1 MRGTGKGTD
10 MTDSQRVADLLAER
24 PDLEGALA
32 AILEVDAAHETWTFG
47 DIPVESGPFGEL
59 VGRGVVEKLD
69 GEYRL
74 ADPGAVRAALDRD
87 EGARATDPA
96 TESRGDGSG
105 TSSVGMPT
113 VDLSLPTLAVD
124 RRLVFALGGVLLF
137 LALTRTVFAF
147 PAVFRDQ
154 VVLSGNDPYYYR
166 YWVEQLLA
174 GGGDLSP
181 SELPGAVARGE
192 PLMVTTLWAVSAL
205 LGGSVA
211 AAGWV
216 LAWYPVVSA
225 VIAGAVLY
233 LLTTRVTRDRRVGL
247 AAVVMLATLPGHGYR
262 TSLGFADHHAFDFIW
277 LALALLALHSVLART
292 DSWRD
297 AGTWLVAGGLGVAV
311 ATQVLSWEAG
321 PLLVFP
327 IAVAAAALVL
337 VDVRLERD
345 PLLWGLPLL
354 AALGLA
360 SLLTFGAHETL
371 NWHTRVVTAA
381 PPLLL
386 GGVAVV
392 VALGAVATRMDL
404 SWRVVAGGYA
414 GVAVA
419 GLLGVRYGLPDF
431 WAEASSGVER
441 IIAPRDIVET
451 APLFGEGAGWL
462 LLFGLL
468 LVVGVAYL
476 AWATRALARGD
487 RRWAASVAYAW
498 VLLGLSFFSIRFGGE
513 ASIPLAVFAALGFV
527 HIAERVDL
535 ATRPAPFREPEG
547 APAQADGGRRPGDGR
562 RPGADGESL
571 VDFSWPDGR
580 AFASLVVLG
589 LLLCGLGLMQVPIKT
604 GQLTVTDE
612 TYETATEIDAYAAE
626 YNLSDSENYVLS
638 EWGRNRVYN
647 YFVSGNSRSYGYAR
661 QQYPQVLN
669 AEPGSAPPGRV
680 GFLVVDRAGNW
691 SEGSVHDRLMNYDEG
706 ASGLAHY
713 RAVARTG
720 QTRAFA
726 AVPGANVTGQLEA
739 NVTTATLVTEVRVPG
754 WEFAYARE
762 TTVTN
767 GSFATRVA
775 HPGQYRVLADGQE
788 RATLVVPEDAVLNGT
803 RVDAG
808 QPGGEG

>member
-1 MRGTGKGTD
+1 MSD
-10 MTDSQRVADLLAER
+10 AERVAALLEER
-24 PDLEGALA
+24 PDLAGPLA
-32 AILEVDAAHETWTFG
+32 SLLEVDQEQDTWTFE

-59 VGRGVVEKLD
+59 VGREVVEKVD

-74 ADPGAVRAALDRD
+74 ADPEAVRAALSQDVAAD
-87 EGARATDPA
+87 ASDTAAESGENGTASPSIGSPA
-96 TESRGDGSG
+96 VDVSR
-105 TSSVGMPT
+105 
-113 VDLSLPTLAVD
+113 PTLAVD
-124 RRLVFALGGVLLF
+124 RRLVLALGGVLLF

-174 GGGDLSP
+174 SGGDISP
-181 SELPGAVARGE
+181 SALPGAVAKGE
-192 PLMVTTLWAVSAL
+192 PLMVTTLWAASAL

-225 VIAGAVLY
+225 VVAGAALY

-292 DSWRD
+292 DSWR
-297 AGTWLVAGGLGVAV
+297 APGTWLAAGGLGITVA
-311 ATQVLSWEAG
+311 AQVLAWEAA
-321 PLLVFP
+321 PLLIAP

-337 VDVRLERD
+337 VDVRLDRD
-345 PLLWGLPLL
+345 PLLWGVPLL
-354 AALGLA
+354 VALGLA
-360 SLLTFGAHETL
+360 SLLTLGVHETF
-371 NWHTRVVTAA
+371 NWHTIVVTAA
-381 PPLLL
+381 PPLLF

-392 VALGAVATRMDL
+392 VALGAAAARVDL
-404 SWRVVAGGYA
+404 SWRVVAGGYV

-431 WAEASSGVER
+431 WAEASSGVQR

-468 LVVGVAYL
+468 LAVGVAYL
-476 AWATRALARGD
+476 AWATRALVRGE
-487 RRWAASVAYAW
+487 RRWAASAAYAW

-535 ATRPAPFREPEG
+535 ATRPAPFREG
-547 APAQADGGRRPGDGR
+547 AARAQADGGPRPGDRRPGDE
-562 RPGADGESL
+562 DSL
-571 VDFSWPDGR
+571 VDFEWPDGR

-604 GQLTVTDE
+604 GQLTITDE
-612 TYETATEIDAYAAE
+612 TYETATEIDAYAGE
-626 YNLSDSENYVLS
+626 YNLSDDENYVLS

-647 YFVSGNSRSYGYAR
+647 YFVSGESQSYSYAR
-661 QQYPQVLN
+661 QQYPQVLD
-669 AEPGSAPPGRV
+669 AQPGSAPPGRV
-680 GFLVVDRAGNW
+680 GFVVVDPGGNW
-691 SEGSVHDRLMNYDEG
+691 SEGSVHDHLMSYGEG
-706 ASGLAHY
+706 ASGLGHY

-720 QTRAFA
+720 ETRAFRT
-726 AVPGANVTGQLEA
+726 VPGANVTGQLEA
-739 NVTTATLVTEVRVPG
+739 NVTTATLVTEVSVPG

-762 TTVTN
+762 TNVTN
-767 GSFATRVA
+767 GTYSARVA

-788 RATLVVPEDAVLNGT
+788 RATLVVPEEAVLNGT

-808 QPGGEG
+808 GAGGEG

>member
-1 MRGTGKGTD
+1 MSD
-10 MTDSQRVADLLAER
+10 AERVAALLDER
-24 PDLEGALA
+24 PDLEGPLA
-32 AILEVDAAHETWTFG
+32 SLLDVDEELDTWTFE
-47 DIPVESGPFGEL
+47 DIPVDSGPFGEL
-59 VGRGVVEKLD
+59 VGRGVVEKVE

-74 ADPGAVRAALDRD
+74 ADPEAVRAALDGD
-87 EGARATDPA
+87 GVGDA
-96 TESRGDGSG
+96 TEAADTDAKSG
-105 TSSVGMPT
+105 TDGTGTPSAGTPT
-113 VDLSLPTLAVD
+113 VDVTLPTLAVD
-124 RRLVFALGGVLLF
+124 RRLVLAFGGVLLF
-137 LALTRTVFAF
+137 LALTRAVFAF
-147 PAVFRDQ
+147 PSVFRDQ

-181 SELPGAVARGE
+181 SALPGAVAKGE
-192 PLMVTTLWAVSAL
+192 PLMVTTLWAASAL
-205 LGGSVA
+205 LGGSVT

-225 VIAGAVLY
+225 VIAGAALY

-297 AGTWLVAGGLGVAV
+297 AGTWLAAGGLGIAV
-311 ATQVLSWEAG
+311 AAQVLSWEAG
-321 PLLVFP
+321 PLLIAP

-354 AALGLA
+354 VGLVLA
-360 SLLTFGAHETL
+360 SLLTVGAHETF
-371 NWHTRVVTAA
+371 NWHTDVVTAA
-381 PPLLL
+381 PLLL
-386 GGVAVV
+386 FGGVAVV
-392 VALGAVATRMDL
+392 VVLGTAAARTGL
-404 SWRVVAGGYA
+404 SWRVVAGGYVA
-414 GVAVA
+414 VAVA

-431 WAEASSGVER
+431 WAEASSGVQR

-462 LLFGLL
+462 LLYGLL
-468 LVVGVAYL
+468 LFVGIAYL
-476 AWATRALARGD
+476 AWATRALVRGE
-487 RRWAASVAYAW
+487 RYWAASAAYAW
-498 VLLGLSFFSIRFGGE
+498 VLLGLSVFSIRFGGE

-535 ATRPAPFREPEG
+535 ADRPAPFREPGG
-547 APAQADGGRRPGDGR
+547 ARAQADGGPRHGGRRPGDG
-562 RPGADGESL
+562 DSL
-571 VDFSWPDGR
+571 VNFAWPDGR

-604 GQLTVTDE
+604 GQLTITDE
-612 TYETATEIDAYAAE
+612 TYETATEIDAHAAAQ
-626 YNLSDSENYVLS
+626 NLSDAESYVLS

-647 YFVSGNSRSYGYAR
+647 YFVSGESQSYSYAR
-661 QQYPQVLN
+661 QQYPQVLD
-669 AEPGSAPPGRV
+669 AQPGSTPPGRV
-680 GFLVVDRAGNW
+680 GFVVVDPAGNW
-691 SEGSVHDRLMNYDEG
+691 SEGSVHDHLMSYGEG

-720 QTRAFA
+720 ETRAFA

-739 NVTTATLVTEVRVPG
+739 NVTTATLVTEVSVPG
-754 WEFAYARE
+754 WNFAYARK
-762 TTVTN
+762 TGVSD

-775 HPGQYRVLADGQE
+775 HPGQYRVRADGQE
-788 RATLVVPEDAVLNGT
+788 QATLVVSEEAVLNGT
-803 RVDAG
+803 RVGAG
-808 QPGGEG
+808 QAGGES

>member
-1 MRGTGKGTD
+1 MSD
-10 MTDSQRVADLLAER
+10 AERVAALLDER
-24 PDLEGALA
+24 PDLEDPLA
-32 AILEVDAAHETWTFG
+32 AILEVDAELDTWTFE

-59 VGRGVVEKLD
+59 VGRGVVEKVD

-74 ADPGAVRAALDRD
+74 ADPDAVRAALDGD
-87 EGARATDPA
+87 GVGDA
-96 TESRGDGSG
+96 TEAADTDAKSG
-105 TSSVGMPT
+105 TDGTGTPSAGTPT
-113 VDLSLPTLAVD
+113 VDVTLPTLAVD
-124 RRLVFALGGVLLF
+124 RRLVLAFGGVLLF
-137 LALTRTVFAF
+137 LALTRAVFAF
-147 PAVFRDQ
+147 PSVFRDQ

-181 SELPGAVARGE
+181 SALPGAVAKGE
-192 PLMVTTLWAVSAL
+192 PLMVTTLWAASAL
-205 LGGSVA
+205 LGGSVT

-225 VIAGAVLY
+225 VIAGAALY

-297 AGTWLVAGGLGVAV
+297 AGTWLAAGGLGIAV
-311 ATQVLSWEAG
+311 AAQVLSWEAG
-321 PLLVFP
+321 PLLIAP

-354 AALGLA
+354 VGLGLA
-360 SLLTFGAHETL
+360 SLLTVGAHETF
-371 NWHTRVVTAA
+371 NWHTDVVTAA
-381 PPLLL
+381 PLLL
-386 GGVAVV
+386 FGGVAVV
-392 VALGAVATRMDL
+392 VVLGTAAARTGL
-404 SWRVVAGGYA
+404 SWRVVAGGYVA
-414 GVAVA
+414 VAVA

-431 WAEASSGVER
+431 WAEASSGVQR

-476 AWATRALARGD
+476 AWATRALAGGE
-487 RRWAASVAYAW
+487 RRWAASAAYAW

-513 ASIPLAVFAALGFV
+513 TSIPLAVFAALGFV

-535 ATRPAPFREPEG
+535 ASRPAPFREAGG
-547 APAQADGGRRPGDGR
+547 ARAQADGGRRPRDN
-562 RPGADGESL
+562 ESL

-580 AFASLVVLG
+580 AFASLLVLG

-604 GQLTVTDE
+604 GQLTITDE
-612 TYETATEIDAYAAE
+612 TYETATGIDAYAAGQ
-626 YNLSDSENYVLS
+626 NLSDSESYVLS
-638 EWGRNRVYN
+638 QWGRNRVYN
-647 YFVSGNSRSYGYAR
+647 YFVNGDSQSYGYAR
-661 QQYPQVLN
+661 SNYPQVLN

-680 GFLVVDRAGNW
+680 NFVVATPAGNW
-691 SEGSVHDRLMNYDEG
+691 SAGSVHDRLMNYGKG

-713 RAVARTG
+713 RAAARAG
-720 QTRAFA
+720 ETRAFA
-726 AVPGANVTGQLEA
+726 AVPGANVTGEIEA
-739 NVTTATLVTEVRVPG
+739 NVTTATLVTDVRVPG

-762 TTVTN
+762 TSVSN
-767 GSFATRVA
+767 GSYTVRVA

-788 RATLVVPEDAVLNGT
+788 QATLVVPEDAVLNGT
-803 RVDAG
+803 RIDAG
-808 QPGGEG
+808 PQSGGEG

>member
-1 MRGTGKGTD
+1 
-10 MTDSQRVADLLAER
+10 MTDSQRVAALLDER
-24 PDLEGALA
+24 PDLADPLA
-32 AILEVDAAHETWTFG
+32 AILEVDADHDTWTFA

-59 VGRGVVEKLD
+59 VGRGVVEKID

-74 ADPGAVRAALDRD
+74 ADPGAVRAALDAD
-87 EGARATDPA
+87 GATDVTDTADAA
-96 TESRGDGSG
+96 TEHNEDGTG
-105 TSSVGMPT
+105 TPSLDTPT
-113 VDLSLPTLAVD
+113 VDLSLPTLAVN
-124 RRLVFALGGVLLF
+124 RRLVLAIGGVLLF

-181 SELPGAVARGE
+181 STLPGAVAKGE
-192 PLMVTTLWAVSAL
+192 PLTVTTLWATSAL
-205 LGGSVA
+205 LGESVT

-225 VIAGAVLY
+225 LVAGGALY

-247 AAVVMLATLPGHGYR
+247 AAVVMLATLPGHAYR

-297 AGTWLVAGGLGVAV
+297 AGTWLAAGGLGIAV
-311 ATQVLSWEAG
+311 AAQVLAWEAA
-321 PLLVFP
+321 PLLIAPV
-327 IAVAAAALVL
+327 AVAAAALVL
-337 VDVRLERD
+337 VDVRLEQP

-354 AALGLA
+354 VGLGLA
-360 SLLTFGAHETL
+360 SLLTVGAHERF
-371 NWHTRVVTAA
+371 NWHTDVVTAA
-381 PPLLL
+381 PPLLF

-392 VALGAVATRMDL
+392 LVLGAIASRVGL
-404 SWRVVAGGYA
+404 SWRVVAGGYVA
-414 GVAVA
+414 VAVA
-419 GLLGVRYGLPDF
+419 GLLGVRSGLPEF
-431 WAEASSGVER
+431 WAEASSGVQR
-441 IIAPRDIVET
+441 IVAPRDIVET

-462 LLFGLL
+462 LLYGLL
-468 LVVGVAYL
+468 LFVGAVYL
-476 AWATRALARGD
+476 VWATGALATGQ
-487 RRWAASVAYAW
+487 RRWAAAAAYAW
-498 VLLGLSFFSIRFGGE
+498 VLLGLSLFSIRFGGE

-535 ATRPAPFREPEG
+535 ATRPAPFREG
-547 APAQADGGRRPGDGR
+547 VTGVQADGGRRPDEGD
-562 RPGADGESL
+562 AL
-571 VDFSWPDGR
+571 VDFSWPDSR

-612 TYETATEIDAYAAE
+612 TYETATDIDAYAAGQT
-626 YNLSDSENYVLS
+626 LADPGDYVLS
-638 EWGRNRVYN
+638 QWGRNRVYN
-647 YFVSGNSRSYGYAR
+647 YFLSGESRSYGYAR

-669 AEPGSAPPGRV
+669 ADPGSVPPGRV
-680 GFLVVDRAGNW
+680 DFVVADPGGNW
-691 SEGSVHDRLMNYDEG
+691 SADSVHDRLVSYGEG

-720 QTRAFA
+720 ETRAFA
-726 AVPGANVTGQLEA
+726 TVPGANVTGA
-739 NVTTATLVTEVRVPG
+739 VDTNATTARLVTEVEVPG
-754 WEFAYARE
+754 WAFTYTRE

-767 GSFATRVA
+767 GTYSVRVA
-775 HPGQYRVLADGQE
+775 HPGQYRVLAGGQE
-788 RATLVVPEDAVLNGT
+788 QGTLAVPEDAVVNGT
-803 RVDAG
+803 RVVAG
-808 QPGGEG
+808 QAGGAG